1 MEQIASIF
9 DQIEAI
15 IIMILD
21 LIQSILNSV
30 IGLVL

>member
-1 MEQIASIF
+1 MEQITSIF
-9 DQIEAI
+9 DQIEEI

-30 IGLVL
+30 VGLVL

>member
-1 MEQIASIF
+1 MEQITSIF